1 MDRDNGTVHTVKE
14 LTAVIKVYQDQAK
27 VLCRKGEVDGITL
40 NTCVRGGFL
49 FLITLKSQP

>member
-14 LTAVIKVYQDQAK
+14 LTAVINVYQDQAK